1 MPGSNFST
9 VPNFTVTLDKKL
21 CALAYL
27 AQVFSPQ
34 TPIPCFLLKKT
45 LHYTLSTFS
54 PHKKTFKLLEGGFS
68 VSYFFLKYKYM
79 NPSFLIR
86 ICHLVKLP
94 YPTLF
99 PWPALP
105 KLANLMKLLGTLP
118 KLTPGL
124 SLLPPHC
131 LLMKL
136 SYQHVWFARC
146 TLGYIFICGYD
157 HHS

>member
-105 KLANLMKLLGTLP
+105 KLANLMKLVGT
-118 KLTPGL
+118 
-124 SLLPPHC
+124 S
-131 LLMKL
+131 
-136 SYQHVWFARC
+136 
-146 TLGYIFICGYD
+146 
-157 HHS
+157 